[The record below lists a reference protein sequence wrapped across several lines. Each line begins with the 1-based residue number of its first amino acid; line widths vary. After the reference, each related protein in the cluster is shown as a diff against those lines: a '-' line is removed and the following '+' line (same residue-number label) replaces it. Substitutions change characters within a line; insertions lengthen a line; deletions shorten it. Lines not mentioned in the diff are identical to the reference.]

1 MSNFEVVKVLTKIP
15 ILCLVV
21 GFCLVAP
28 AHAQQSTPRSAMVF
42 FWAEDVENPGATNWR
57 PLGSGF
63 LVSDQGVVLT
73 AKHVIESLVTGERI
87 IGSISSKSTFPVPID
102 ETDIQCAM
110 ANRDAC
116 AVRIPSGAIP
126 PSVDQVFDVECTD
139 LPLDTKLR
147 ALGFVGGG
155 DQFGGVIQPRGEV
168 VGAAMRAGLIP
179 TDLDLVPTMS
189 GGPVL
194 NDRGNVVAIVKG
206 ADSTSDNLTFVT
218 PITSIK
224 PILESLNVQCKQEI
238 VQSEDQTQESVDEEL
253 AGTNDFIEKFAP
265 NRVAIGLPRLLTT
278 GPRSNCATAAE
289 IVSAQEAYS
298 YVSSITNQSCTNYV
312 NGTYRP
318 YDPKLVTGES
328 IEFQIFVERSG
339 TTPNDGNGDFEE
351 YSDQG
356 EPLGRPFGIGLDSI
370 PKKVKL
376 RNNHVY
382 FFELNSQVNLYR
394 SPGTNKISIRF
405 ERVRHDVQVRTC
417 TMSSPAS
424 GVNYSGNNL
433 RTVPNVSSAEDC
445 AEICHSD
452 GLCNAWGWRKPG
464 GHIDDNSCW
473 IKSAASQLDENVTVV
488 SGVKECS

>member
-1 MSNFEVVKVLTKIP
+1 
-15 ILCLVV
+15 
-21 GFCLVAP
+21 
-28 AHAQQSTPRSAMVF
+28 MVF

-147 ALGFVGGG
+147 ALGFTGGG
-155 DQFGGVIQPRGEV
+155 DRFGGIIQPRGEV

-206 ADSTSDNLTFVT
+206 ADSISDNLTFVT

-224 PILESLNVQCKQEI
+224 PILESLNVQCDEAQRQGSILKWDFPYVEKGGVTLGVI
-238 VQSEDQTQESVDEEL
+238 NVREGGAGVDINFRLRNTSAETLYVKAGSMSYTDESGNICSKGSLSTWISGDIAWRSNHEPTSLPSGVSIQYSGVNIRCDSSTFGESGDII
-253 AGTNDFIEKFAP
+253 AK
-265 NRVAIGLPRLLTT
+265 VAIGETPDTLSWLSYEISGVRLL
-278 GPRSNCATAAE
+278 
-289 IVSAQEAYS
+289 
-298 YVSSITNQSCTNYV
+298 
-312 NGTYRP
+312 
-318 YDPKLVTGES
+318 K
-328 IEFQIFVERSG
+328 
-339 TTPNDGNGDFEE
+339 
-351 YSDQG
+351 
-356 EPLGRPFGIGLDSI
+356 
-370 PKKVKL
+370 
-376 RNNHVY
+376 
-382 FFELNSQVNLYR
+382 
-394 SPGTNKISIRF
+394 
-405 ERVRHDVQVRTC
+405 
-417 TMSSPAS
+417 
-424 GVNYSGNNL
+424 
-433 RTVPNVSSAEDC
+433 
-445 AEICHSD
+445 
-452 GLCNAWGWRKPG
+452 
-464 GHIDDNSCW
+464 
-473 IKSAASQLDENVTVV
+473 
-488 SGVKECS
+488 